1 MDNVAVLKTAN
12 DVHDRIHFADIAQK
26 LVAKAFALR
35 STFYQTCDVYK
46 LDHSRRYLFGMI
58 QISQKL

>member
-1 MDNVAVLKTAN
+1 
-12 DVHDRIHFADIAQK
+12 VHDRIYFTDIAQK

-58 QISQKL
+58 QITQKL